1 MGRVLVIDDD
11 QLVREMVCQMLH
23 RLGHETRELSGGQ
36 AVLDGAVVDDVD
48 VVITDIFMP
57 NGEGMETIRTLRNT
71 QPGLRLIAMSGAGGW
86 ETGNSWLSMAEA
98 LGADASLTKPFTSDE
113 LSKALGFFA
122 PTHEPSESLMVV
134 V

>member
-23 RLGHETRELSGGQ
+23 RLGHETREFSGGQ
-36 AVLDGAVVDDVD
+36 AVLDGAVIDDID

-57 NGEGMETIRTLRNT
+57 NGEGMETIRTLRRS

-86 ETGNSWLSMAEA
+86 ETGNSWLTMAEA
-98 LGADASLTKPFTSDE
+98 LGADASLNKPFTSQE
-113 LSKALGFFA
+113 LSKALGMLA
-122 PTHEPSESLMVV
+122 PTREPSESLEVV
-134 V
+134 A